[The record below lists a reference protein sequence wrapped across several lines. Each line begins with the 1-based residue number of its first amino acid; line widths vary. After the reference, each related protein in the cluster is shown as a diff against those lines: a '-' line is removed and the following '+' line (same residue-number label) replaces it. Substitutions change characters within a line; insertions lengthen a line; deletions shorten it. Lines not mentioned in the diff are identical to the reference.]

1 MCEGGSAFRGFPCL
15 LSRFHMCCR
24 GKPSHQPE
32 KIPLNLADRFQ
43 PSLYRAYKCRF
54 ADLPP
59 EKYADENTTRIVF
72 VIYIFSDFTRVRFR
86 GKRMKNIPQSWVWAD
101 RFPFNDLFHAIIYFI
116 ARINVD
122 SSLSRGHWKLENC
135 NRAKREGQ
143 FFFFNFLE
151 FSMLQRKNFVPFYK
165 KKKFL
170 RISSI
175 DSPFNRYFRAMIHF
189 IIARINVIICHWI
202 SENCSRWREFFY
214 YSFFFSNFTRCS
226 ISKGN
231 FTEFSFI
238 DLRLFPLSHRR
249 FTVLISHRIPENYIR
264 REQTVAFFSSKRIL
278 LNFSLK
284 FRFDLQIRSC
294 NCRPS
299 TNIVENVFSL
309 SLSPSLPYEERSFYE
324 ERYSSPRG

>member
-122 SSLSRGHWKLENC
+122 SSLSPLK
-135 NRAKREGQ
+135 ARELQPSKKGRTI
-143 FFFFNFLE
+143 FFFNFLE

-165 KKKFL
+165 KKKVPSNFIDRFPVQQIFSRDDPFYHRANQCYHMPLNIRKLQSMKRIFL
-170 RISSI
+170 L
-175 DSPFNRYFRAMIHF
+175 F
-189 IIARINVIICHWI
+189 
-202 SENCSRWREFFY
+202 
-214 YSFFFSNFTRCS
+214 FFFSNFTRCS

-249 FTVLISHRIPENYIR
+249 FTVLIEYQKITFDENKRSHFLAARG
-264 REQTVAFFSSKRIL
+264 FS
-278 LNFSLK
+278 
-284 FRFDLQIRSC
+284 
-294 NCRPS
+294 
-299 TNIVENVFSL
+299 
-309 SLSPSLPYEERSFYE
+309 
-324 ERYSSPRG
+324 